1 MIATEI
7 QKKSKEY
14 YQEYQKEYKIKN
26 KLLLQK
32 KSKEYYKKNKLKIK
46 EYSIKNKLL
55 IQKTKKEYLIKNKLL
70 IQKKRKEYYE
80 KNYEKNKLLVQKKS
94 KEYRIKNKLL
104 MREKRKEYTIKNKLL
119 VVEKRKEYYE
129 KNKKIANKKRREY
142 TKKRRV
148 EDISFRISSNIR
160 GRISH
165 ALKSNSKSS
174 KTIDLLGCNIVFL
187 KQYLESKFKD
197 GMCWENYGLKG
208 WHIDHIKPCYLFD
221 FKNIEEQKQC
231 FHYTNLQPLS
241 AIDNLIKGKRWENI
255 L

>member
-1 MIATEI
+1 MITTEK

-14 YQEYQKEYKIKN
+14 QKEYRIKN
-26 KLLLQK
+26 KLLMVEK
-32 KSKEYYKKNKLKIK
+32 NKEYYQKNKLKIK
-46 EYSIKNKLL
+46 EYYEKNKLL
-55 IQKTKKEYLIKNKLL
+55 IQKTKKEYKIKNKLL

-119 VVEKRKEYYE
+119 VVEKIKEYYE
-129 KNKKIANKKRREY
+129 KNKKRLNKKRKEY
-142 TKKRRV
+142 NKKRRV

-160 GRISH
+160 GRVSH

-174 KTIDLLGCNIVFL
+174 KTFDLLGCDIAFL

-208 WHIDHIKPCYLFD
+208 WHIDHIKPCYLFN

-241 AIDNLIKGKRWENI
+241 AIDNLIKGKKWENI

>member
-174 KTIDLLGCNIVFL
+174 KTIDLLGCDIAFL

-197 GMCWENYGLKG
+197 GMCWENYGFKV
-208 WHIDHIKPCYLFD
+208 WHIDHIKPCSLFD
-221 FKNIEEQKQC
+221 FKNIEDQKQC

-241 AIDNLIKGKRWENI
+241 AIDNLIKGKKWENI